1 MAFGAVSS
9 LATDCWMRRKG
20 FPSSEKLLKMG
31 RATRLHQ
38 HSSRKPTAQ
47 VSGLAAAT
55 SISRSRRLF
64 SFIQGVRGGDPPLG
78 PLPSHSEKTRQG
90 APDGLTR
97 DPPLCKP
104 LLKARLCR
112 HL

>member
-1 MAFGAVSS
+1 
-9 LATDCWMRRKG
+9 MRRRG
-20 FPSSEKLLKMG
+20 LPSSEKLPRVGK
-31 RATRLHQ
+31 ATRLHQ

-64 SFIQGVRGGDPPLG
+64 SFVEGVGGGDPPLG
-78 PLPSHSEKTRQG
+78 LLPSDSEKTRQG
-90 APDGLTR
+90 GPDGLPR
-97 DPPLCKP
+97 DLPLCEP
-104 LLKARLCR
+104 LLESDLRG

>member
-1 MAFGAVSS
+1 
-9 LATDCWMRRKG
+9 MRRIG
-20 FPSSEKLLKMG
+20 FPSSEKLLKVG

-64 SFIQGVRGGDPPLG
+64 SFVEGVGGGDPPLG
-78 PLPSHSEKTRQG
+78 PLPSDSEKARQG
-90 APDGLTR
+90 GPDGLPR
-97 DPPLCKP
+97 DPPLCEP
-104 LLKARLCR
+104 LLESDLRG